1 MTLSSTRWRHV
12 IAVALLLPAVAF
24 MPARADDPGISPHAI
39 VIGMSAPFNGAS
51 RNLGRQLYRGAM
63 ACFLAVNATGGIHGR
78 QINLVAY
85 DDAYQPE
92 TTFTNTLK
100 LLQHDHAFLLF
111 NYVGTDPVTRVLP
124 ILKKFENDQA
134 LLFFPLTG
142 AEPQRRPPYDALV
155 FNLRAS
161 YRQETAG
168 LVDHLVAAG
177 RSRIAVFYQAD
188 AYGRSGW
195 AGVREAL
202 AGHNLR
208 IVAEATYA
216 RGVAYTASF
225 VRPVEILAADHPDA
239 IISIGS
245 YAASAGFIRAARQA
259 GLTVPIANISF
270 ADSDSMLALLE
281 TSGAQDGRD
290 YTQQLIHSAV
300 VPSINNLDLPAVR
313 EYRALMDS
321 YQPTLPSALSTAG
334 DPDATYSTV
343 GFEGY
348 LNAQLLVQILTRL
361 GDNPKRANLPAAVL
375 ASSGFDLGSG
385 FTVSFAGGRN
395 QGSDAVY
402 YSTVLGGQV
411 VPIDDWTPF
420 TKNGS
425 ISP

>member
-1 MTLSSTRWRHV
+1 MPLVSNCWRHV
-12 IAVALLLPAVAF
+12 MAMALLLPALAS
-24 MPARADDPGISPHAI
+24 MPARADDPGISPQEI
-39 VIGMSAPFNGAS
+39 LIGMSAPFSGAS
-51 RNLGRQLYRGAM
+51 RNLGRELYRGAM

-78 QINLVAY
+78 QIKLVAY
-85 DDAYQPE
+85 DDGYQPE
-92 TTFTNTLK
+92 STFKNTLK
-100 LLQHDHAFLLF
+100 LLQDDHVFLLF
-111 NYVGTDPVTRVLP
+111 NYVGTVPVTRVLP
-124 ILKKFENDQA
+124 ILKKFQNDKA

-188 AYGRSGW
+188 AYGRGGW

-202 AGHNLR
+202 AGHQLR
-208 IVAEATYA
+208 IAAEATYA
-216 RGVAYTASF
+216 RGTPHTASF
-225 VRPVEILAADHPDA
+225 VRPVEILAAEHPEA

-259 GLTVPIANISF
+259 GITVPIANISF
-270 ADSDSMLALLE
+270 ADSDSILRLLE
-281 TSGAQDGRD
+281 TSGAQDDRD
-290 YTQQLIHSAV
+290 YTQQLIHSEV
-300 VPSINNLDLPAVR
+300 VPGINSLDLPAVR
-313 EYRALMDS
+313 EYRARMDR
-321 YQPTLPSALSTAG
+321 YQPTLPLARSAAG
-334 DPDATYSTV
+334 DPDATPSTV

-361 GDNPKRANLPAAVL
+361 GDNPRRADLPTAAL
-375 ASSGFDLGSG
+375 NASGVDLGGG

-402 YSTVLGGQV
+402 YSTVRGGQV

-425 ISP
+425 RSP